1 MGGWEYHPASGWSSV
16 VDPVLHAS
24 RIEDVPPQR
33 WSPLGV
39 SQAQTYLSALDPT
52 TGAPYWKMPSGPLVT
67 LGGLVG

>member
-16 VDPVLHAS
+16 VDPVLYAS

-52 TGAPYWKMPSGPLVT
+52 TGAPYWKMPSGPLVP